1 MQLVSSNIDIAPTI
15 LDVCKI
21 NKMNFTNGNSI
32 FDEKKRDFIVSES
45 IYKDL
50 MEVAIIS
57 KEYSYFERFKFDQKK
72 FQIINRKDSL
82 KMLYETKSTHS
93 G

>member
-1 MQLVSSNIDIAPTI
+1 
-15 LDVCKI
+15 
-21 NKMNFTNGNSI
+21 
-32 FDEKKRDFIVSES
+32 
-45 IYKDL
+45 

-82 KMLYETKSTHS
+82 KMLYETKNDYKENLIDKISTDKFKNILNLHIQDKFKN
-93 G
+93 